1 MEPNQSIN
9 NDIVFRDNT
18 KRSKGM
24 VAGMIILAL
33 LAIGGIGFGVW
44 AMMDG
49 NQKVAELN
57 KQLADSNNTSEEQ
70 EESGDTT
77 DIAIHKNPVIK
88 SPDSTEKYS
97 SYYNSSDVYGDWD
110 ANNVHITVEN
120 GSISSCLLQ
129 NRVYTASNGYSAHS
143 DKKVE
148 DCNVTGLDGEVYKVV
163 EFGRGQENSY
173 HNIGFI
179 MTDGT
184 VKYVPLYESV
194 KDNNFAIRG
203 TLKIDGNVV
212 DVIEVGVSVVDSPM
226 GGYRSSVFVLSD
238 GSYVTYDDQMLAQ

>member
-57 KQLADSNNTSEEQ
+57 KQLADSNNTSGEQ

-77 DIAIHKNPVIK
+77 DIAIHKI
-88 SPDSTEKYS
+88 
-97 SYYNSSDVYGDWD
+97 
-110 ANNVHITVEN
+110 
-120 GSISSCLLQ
+120 Q
-129 NRVYTASNGYSAHS
+129 
-143 DKKVE
+143 
-148 DCNVTGLDGEVYKVV
+148 
-163 EFGRGQENSY
+163 
-173 HNIGFI
+173 
-179 MTDGT
+179 
-184 VKYVPLYESV
+184 
-194 KDNNFAIRG
+194 
-203 TLKIDGNVV
+203 
-212 DVIEVGVSVVDSPM
+212 
-226 GGYRSSVFVLSD
+226 
-238 GSYVTYDDQMLAQ
+238 